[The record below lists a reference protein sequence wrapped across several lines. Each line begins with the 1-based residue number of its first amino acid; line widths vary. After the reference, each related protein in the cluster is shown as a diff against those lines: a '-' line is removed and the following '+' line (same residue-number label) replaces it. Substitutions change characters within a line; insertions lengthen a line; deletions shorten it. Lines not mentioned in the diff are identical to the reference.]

1 VVSVQRTPLSLR
13 DKMILLSTLS
23 DMDGRFPAEARA
35 WQRGQS
41 LPSDTPVTADEDI
54 DAVLLEEA
62 ITNLA
67 DLSTYSH
74 SKFCFNRAMTHS
86 VLLRKLAP
94 VMHNMN
100 GVILMHTLAC
110 AAGAEWDVDLA
121 LSKRKAGR
129 ATFQQAL
136 DDADV
141 PVMRS
146 PYQSS
151 RDLSAI

>member
-1 VVSVQRTPLSLR
+1 
-13 DKMILLSTLS
+13 M
-23 DMDGRFPAEARA
+23 
-35 WQRGQS
+35 
-41 LPSDTPVTADEDI
+41 
-54 DAVLLEEA
+54 
-62 ITNLA
+62 
-67 DLSTYSH
+67 TY
-74 SKFCFNRAMTHS
+74 S
-86 VLLRKLAP
+86 VLLRKLASF
-94 VMHNMN
+94 VHILT
-100 GVILMHTLAC
+100 GVILMHMLC